1 MREVFF
7 DSNIEQSYCVSH
19 CKGTKK
25 LPFSLTLSRVFR
37 MRLNNMITVSETAK
51 AKLAALMSEEGKSL
65 ESTYISVGVESG
77 GCSGLSYTMNFVAE
91 MPENSELYEDN
102 GVKVVVE
109 KKALLYLIGT
119 TLEYSGGL
127 NGKGFNFNN
136 PNATRTCGCG
146 ESFAV

>member
-1 MREVFF
+1 
-7 DSNIEQSYCVSH
+7 
-19 CKGTKK
+19 
-25 LPFSLTLSRVFR
+25 
-37 MRLNNMITVSETAK
+37 MITVSETAK

-102 GVKVVVE
+102 DVNVVVE

-127 NGKGFNFNN
+127 NGKGFNFNT
-136 PNATRTCGCG
+136 PNAPRTCGGG

>member
-1 MREVFF
+1 M
-7 DSNIEQSYCVSH
+7 IKVS
-19 CKGTKK
+19 T
-25 LPFSLTLSRVFR
+25 
-37 MRLNNMITVSETAK
+37 TAK
-51 AKLAALMSEEGKSL
+51 DQLARLMSEEGKSL

-77 GCSGLSYTMNFVAE
+77 GCSGLSYKMDFVDVL
-91 MPENSELYEDN
+91 PEGADIYEDN
-102 GVKVVVE
+102 GVRVAVE
-109 KKALLYLIGT
+109 KKSLLYLIGT

>member
-1 MREVFF
+1 M
-7 DSNIEQSYCVSH
+7 IQVSD
-19 CKGTKK
+19 
-25 LPFSLTLSRVFR
+25 
-37 MRLNNMITVSETAK
+37 TAK
-51 AKLAALMSEEGKSL
+51 DKLAALMLEEGKTL
-65 ESTYISVGVESG
+65 ETTYISVGVTSG
-77 GCSGLSYTMNFVAE
+77 GCSGLAYSMEFTAE
-91 MPENSELYEDN
+91 MPENAELYEHN

-109 KKALLYLIGT
+109 KKSLLYLIGT